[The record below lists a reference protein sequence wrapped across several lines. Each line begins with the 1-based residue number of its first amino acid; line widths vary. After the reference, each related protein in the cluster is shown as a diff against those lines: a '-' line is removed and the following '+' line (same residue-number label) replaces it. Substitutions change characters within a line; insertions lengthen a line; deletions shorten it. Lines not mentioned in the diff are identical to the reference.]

1 MNFGESVF
9 SAGFNQITAK
19 ENLIVKGNYGIL
31 PRYQRGK
38 TLEGSRR
45 RITKAGLDPLPC
57 GAARPVGGAGRPLWA
72 PPVSLLQMS
81 VSHRLLGCIST
92 VL

>member
-45 RITKAGLDPLPC
+45 RITEAGLNPLTC
-57 GAARPVGGAGRPLWA
+57 GAAPPMGGAGQPLWD
-72 PPVSLLQMS
+72 PLISLLHMS
-81 VSHRLLGCIST
+81 VVHRFKDCIS
-92 VL
+92 VVA